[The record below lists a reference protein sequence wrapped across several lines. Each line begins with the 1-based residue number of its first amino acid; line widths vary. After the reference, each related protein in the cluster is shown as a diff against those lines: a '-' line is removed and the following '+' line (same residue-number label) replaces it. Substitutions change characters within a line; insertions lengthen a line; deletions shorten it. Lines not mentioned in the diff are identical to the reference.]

1 MNNSQA
7 LEIKNPLI
15 RIVFYAQN
23 EGLKNEEQNLVK
35 KSVNLKEIMES
46 HI

>member
-7 LEIKNPLI
+7 LVIKNPFGSGGIL
-15 RIVFYAQN
+15 YAQN

-35 KSVNLKEIMES
+35 KSVN
-46 HI
+46 